1 MQAGEEEKHGNIL
14 DVKRGVVAG
23 AVAASRVDKLQAGA
37 VRLLKDLLEYRRG
50 ADTADVEF
58 GVARPAHHVEI
69 KHGHGALER
78 PERVPGVVGLAHERQ
93 LLARKR
99 DEDNAALQVAPP
111 CRERRSQLE
120 DCGSAGGAVVGAG
133 VDLANLRGSEGI
145 VLAQAEVVVV
155 RADDDSFVGEL
166 RVAPAQNAD
175 HVLRRGGYVDDLHPK
190 SESLTLAGIPI
201 RPASLFLILF

>member
-1 MQAGEEEKHGNIL
+1 MIRRPPRSTLFPYTTLFRSDAVGGIRRFVIIGMQAGEEEKHGNIL

-37 VRLLKDLLEYRRG
+37 VRLLKDLLEYGRG

-78 PERVPGVVGLAHERQ
+78 PERVPGVVGRAQEPQ

-120 DCGSAGGAVVGAG
+120 DCGSA
-133 VDLANLRGSEGI
+133 
-145 VLAQAEVVVV
+145 
-155 RADDDSFVGEL
+155 
-166 RVAPAQNAD
+166 
-175 HVLRRGGYVDDLHPK
+175 
-190 SESLTLAGIPI
+190 
-201 RPASLFLILF
+201 